1 MRENLKALLML
12 LAAVLAAVLPY
23 LTVTDHL
30 GLSEW
35 INVAILVAGAV
46 HVYNAANLPG
56 YRYAKTIASVVATVG
71 VLLLTVVTDG
81 ISATEWIQVV
91 LALLAP
97 AGVASVR
104 NAGTRRGVFVAGP
117 HAVERVV

>member
-12 LAAVLAAVLPY
+12 VAAVLAAVLPY

-30 GLSEW
+30 GLTEW

-46 HVYNAANLPG
+46 YVYNSANLPG
-56 YRYAKTIASVVATVG
+56 YRHAKAIAAVVASVG

-81 ISATEWIQVV
+81 ITATEWIQVV

-97 AGVASVR
+97 PAVAVAR
-104 NAGTRRGVFVAGP
+104 NAGTRNGVFVAGP
-117 HAVERVV
+117 HAVERAA